1 MLGSYHCVKGGFM
14 PELRK
19 TSSRA
24 LSAGAI
30 AIGCLLLAASGA
42 SAATIG
48 QAAVADGTQCG
59 TPTYAQTGV
68 SGGTPYTVPSSGT
81 LTSFATGA
89 WNADGGTL
97 RLVVVRPSQNNL
109 VVALSAESVTLP
121 TSAPPSVLA
130 TPITP
135 IPVQA
140 GDIIGFASPE
150 ANFFIHC
157 GTFTGDDADS
167 RITAPAVLSAGQA
180 GAFPNGGGGVRASI
194 SANFVPDTVPACDMT
209 LAVRGCWHFDETS
222 GTVAADSSGFHNNGT
237 YLNGPTL
244 GVLGVLNGAVSMD
257 GVNDS
262 VRVPDSDSLDV
273 GSTFTLAGWIKRS
286 STSKSHLMML
296 KGFQLIVMAAS
307 SGNEVW
313 LRKPNVTT
321 LARSNAPVLADGAY
335 HHIVATLNGPG
346 STAKIYIDGVDHTA
360 PTSAPQSIVDT
371 TSPLTFGDINS
382 SEAKFDEFAIY
393 DEPLTAAQ
401 VADLYAAGAAH

>member
-1 MLGSYHCVKGGFM
+1 MAGM
-14 PELRK
+14 RK

-48 QAAVADGTQCG
+48 QAVVADGTLCG
-59 TPTYAQTGV
+59 TSTYAQTAV
-68 SGGTPYTVPSSGT
+68 ASGTAYSVPSSGT
-81 LTSFATGA
+81 LTSFTTGA
-89 WNADGGTL
+89 WNEEGGTL
-97 RLVVVRPSQNNL
+97 HLVVVRPSQNNL
-109 VVALSAESVTLP
+109 VVAVSPESATLP
-121 TSAPPSVLA
+121 TSAPASVL
-130 TPITP
+130 TTSITP

-150 ANFFIHC
+150 GNFFIHC
-157 GTFTGDDADS
+157 GTSTSDPADS
-167 RITAPAVLSAGQA
+167 YVYAFSVLAAGQA
-180 GAFPNGGGGVRASI
+180 GAFTSSPGGLRGSI
-194 SANFVPDTVPACDMT
+194 SANFVPDAVPACDVT

-222 GTVAADSSGFHNNGT
+222 GTVAADSSGLNNNGT

-244 GVLGVLNGAVSMD
+244 GVLGVLNGAVSLD

-262 VRVPDSDSLDV
+262 VRVPDSASLHV
-273 GSTFTLAGWIKRS
+273 GSTFTVAGWIKRS

-296 KGFQLIVMAAS
+296 KDFQLVVMAAG

-335 HHIVATLNGPG
+335 HYVVATMNGPG
-346 STAKIYIDGVDHTA
+346 STAKIYIDGVDRTA

-371 TSPLTFGDINS
+371 TSPLLFGDSNS

-401 VADLYAAGAAH
+401 VAALYAAGAPH